1 MIERLKSF
9 YNNQFKDKVYNQAT
23 CDEVL
28 QKWDYY
34 RNKILN
40 DTLTLNDYTNR
51 SYNTNDYLT
60 YFLERASRTFGWSRP
75 GNSWQYMV
83 KMNDDGQTYY
93 LEKIGDAGE
102 VVENADF
109 DTANTYYQTNV
120 FPLLKAAVNCSSLED
135 IRHFEESQLFK
146 NYQAKQIIYK
156 MIVLESKVKQS
167 DFRYLLTQMYSWDS
181 ISFLYNALELTGEDT
196 QMGMNYKLMRKAL
209 EILNIPVNSVD
220 AKISYE
226 VHSALWHLYAT
237 QNRYV
242 LKCIETNSI
251 TKKIVEALD
260 EHKQIVLTGAPGTG
274 KTFSA
279 TQFANEC
286 VDKFGGQV
294 EFVQFHPSYDYS
306 DFVEG
311 LRPVILSTSTDNKP
325 TFVKLDGSFKEFCR
339 TIVNENYEDIKSRHS
354 DENDDFVQLYTK
366 YEDEVETKYFFI
378 IDEINRADLSKVFG
392 ELMFGLEESYR
403 GIKNSFQT
411 QYQSLKTYKVGEDG
425 KASKMQD
432 DCFKDGFFIPLNLYI
447 IGTMNDIDKSV
458 EAFDFALRR
467 RFEWIDIKAKE
478 VCKDALVNM
487 FKGKKNAAKRLAER
501 INAMNDIIST
511 DGREFGL
518 SEAYHIGHAYFKE
531 VDLDDENSLNV
542 VFNRNIVSIL
552 KEYTRGRDKESVNIF
567 IDKCAEALGVTY
579 GL

>member
-1 MIERLKSF
+1 
-9 YNNQFKDKVYNQAT
+9 
-23 CDEVL
+23 
-28 QKWDYY
+28 
-34 RNKILN
+34 
-40 DTLTLNDYTNR
+40 
-51 SYNTNDYLT
+51 
-60 YFLERASRTFGWSRP
+60 
-75 GNSWQYMV
+75 
-83 KMNDDGQTYY
+83 
-93 LEKIGDAGE
+93 
-102 VVENADF
+102 
-109 DTANTYYQTNV
+109 
-120 FPLLKAAVNCSSLED
+120 
-135 IRHFEESQLFK
+135 
-146 NYQAKQIIYK
+146 
-156 MIVLESKVKQS
+156 
-167 DFRYLLTQMYSWDS
+167 
-181 ISFLYNALELTGEDT
+181 
-196 QMGMNYKLMRKAL
+196 MGMNYKLMRKAL
-209 EILNIPVNSVD
+209 EILDIPVNNVD

-354 DENDDFVQLYTK
+354 DETDDFVQLYTK

-392 ELMFGLEESYR
+392 ELMYGLEESYR

-411 QYQSLKTYKVGEDG
+411 QYQNLKTYKVGEDG

-501 INAMNDIIST
+501 INAMNDVIST

-531 VDLDDENSLNV
+531 VDLDDENSLSI